1 MGPVKDSDLLKSVR
15 DNNRTKLL
23 KYLSPEKGLGS
34 LSKVGV
40 KDDQSFP
47 GGRLRLKLN
56 HVNINCRE
64 EKTGYTP
71 LILAVLNGSKEFVD
85 DILFHSADVDV
96 QDIKGNTALH
106 MAVFGGKMEIIDLLL
121 QNRAEVNV
129 QNSDGNTPL
138 HIASQIEGDRVHMLL
153 KLLTKGADHTIMNRD
168 HKEALDLAIM
178 FKRTDAVSILLD
190 HDHGLE
196 DSKRTTTE
204 PNTQAMLEASIRG
217 YKEGMELLLDYGY
230 DPNTLDKEMDST
242 ALQEA
247 VRYNRLQVIETLLK
261 YGAKNGC
268 EKQQKTAET
277 VLAGLPDSRANP
289 IKALFEEYKKSGAT
303 QVPRFLKTL
312 SRGMSLQG
320 VKDYPILPN
329 DPSWTQNS
337 PDYCNSC
344 TPNGPNTNILD
355 DDPCSCWLAADFH
368 QAWCVLDLRYD
379 HTLTG
384 ITVYGWDS
392 PQMVRTFE
400 LQKGS
405 TLNGPWSTVVPCT
418 CIKSGP
424 TTLSS
429 PGDPQTF
436 TDFTARSRYW
446 RILLLDNF
454 GGKCICFQ
462 GIKLYGADNRIRKL
476 LEENSMENYAD
487 DIIALGYNTYKKFLL
502 ISDEAIQ
509 EVVSDFSDKEII
521 LKSLE
526 RDRPKEFHPSSLS
539 WDITPLTSVRQGV
552 VIPDFGIKSLP
563 GVKTQIKL
571 IADRGV
577 SIKGKSVVTLLSNSE
592 TEPSK
597 ATFSGIVIDTPGSH
611 ILKVQCVDYPRV
623 SLSTPQPIEIKPKA
637 GLRDSVALA
646 FDDMEAMLN
655 DLSASLDPVQ
665 E

>member
-1 MGPVKDSDLLKSVR
+1 MA
-15 DNNRTKLL
+15 N

-247 VRYNRLQVIETLLK
+247 VRYNRIQEVWCYSGSTFSED
-261 YGAKNGC
+261 
-268 EKQQKTAET
+268 T
-277 VLAGLPDSRANP
+277 VQRNVAPGN
-289 IKALFEEYKKSGAT
+289 
-303 QVPRFLKTL
+303 
-312 SRGMSLQG
+312 
-320 VKDYPILPN
+320 YPILPN

-355 DDPCSCWLAADFH
+355 GTA
-368 QAWCVLDLRYD
+368 LRWFA
-379 HTLTG
+379 H
-384 ITVYGWDS
+384 S
-392 PQMVRTFE
+392 NFK
-400 LQKGS
+400 KGR
-405 TLNGPWSTVVPCT
+405 P
-418 CIKSGP
+418 
-424 TTLSS
+424 LS
-429 PGDPQTF
+429 DPQTF

-526 RDRPKEFHPSSLS
+526 RDRPK
-539 WDITPLTSVRQGV
+539 
-552 VIPDFGIKSLP
+552 
-563 GVKTQIKL
+563 
-571 IADRGV
+571 GV

-597 ATFSGIVIDTPGSH
+597 ATFSGIVIDTQKRKIQPWTYPG
-611 ILKVQCVDYPRV
+611 RV
-623 SLSTPQPIEIKPKA
+623 
-637 GLRDSVALA
+637 
-646 FDDMEAMLN
+646 
-655 DLSASLDPVQ
+655 
-665 E
+665 